1 MMRRI
6 KDSRIARNNKG
17 VVLLFSFFM
26 MLILLGISAAFV
38 MYSINVGKLNQRNDS
53 SLQAFYEAEA
63 GISYAYAEE
72 SPRNFNWYTHE
83 DKNTPVTTSHV
94 VTKGPITITFEPPVP
109 PFVTAG
115 ASIDPVTGCYSISGR
130 NFSVKTYPEQ
140 IRNESTGQD
149 EYTGIIVV
157 HSQATVNGI
166 TGSLEYRLGRASVYQ
181 YFFFF
186 PTDTAF
192 SGGTYDGRNYGGIHV
207 NGDIL
212 FRSNTYFYFLTALT
226 CSSLT
231 SGKGFMR
238 APLSSLY
245 SNLATTSNGETTYSG
260 LSGAMCY
267 NSQYHFYQPTIR
279 FRFGTIPTGYTT
291 KDLSYSLDNS
301 QYSGAEWNYKKYT
314 GTSTTPLHYVIS
326 NTNLKSQAEYELTHW
341 SGSAGKNL
349 LDQSKVVEVTGM
361 DPGTETDIFKQL
373 WNTATATV
381 AQWNDFWSDWKSNH
395 QNDYQSYHNSGTLIG
410 GEDWERRFY
419 IAGYDWNMSATG
431 VPNNGSYGVN
441 REWWEDLRYG
451 DDRTGIDYMAA
462 ARVENNST
470 GLGSSNYYLNTE
482 QQSSA
487 WGKWLA
493 ANKLDATGQNKTLVQ
508 DKSQGAS
515 YVDTGKVLGTAPD
528 QNVVK
533 KKALNGGIYI
543 GLDEDGKFQN
553 PISDCTTEKQFYNVA
568 QPAAKDSSYSGY
580 YKYKPSSVLKIDV
593 ACLKAKIDSA
603 KIDSDKAYNGP
614 LKDFNGIIYT
624 DLTGYNWSNAHYDNN
639 ADGVMLING
648 ARLPEG
654 GLSLGTPNNVFIKGD
669 YNLDPDGVSEKN
681 RSPDDPTVTGR
692 YTSVDLEWQPAE
704 IVTQRVVYTLS
715 NNFPESSYMPMDGNY
730 GSQYYDED
738 RYVTGQDFVNH
749 PSYPTNFGTNTWVP
763 AASKTTTTRLNNW
776 FTYYSGGSVALPGNW
791 TQSWVDANWPSGKT
805 FAIDTN
811 ADSNPDIYIA
821 ANDLRTDAQSQI
833 ASGYSS
839 NFGYTAVHG
848 ADGSLNPD
856 TPSGINVVNQKYI
869 YNAAIITPNSTT
881 PSVLEYWN
889 NPDRVINGA
898 FILLPEGGLALPK
911 SVAYGRT
918 RNPNNIFNYES
929 RFGRGSNERERPRLD
944 LTFSA
949 NSSWR
954 EINNADF

>member
-1 MMRRI
+1 MSRI

-17 VVLLFSFFM
+17 VVLLFSLFM
-26 MLILLGISAAFV
+26 MLILLGISAALV
-38 MYSINVGKLNQRNDS
+38 MYSINVGKINQRNDA

-83 DKNTPVTTSHV
+83 DRNTRVTTSHV

-109 PFVTAG
+109 PFVTAD
-115 ASIDPVTGCYSISGR
+115 ASIDSVTGYYSISGR

-140 IRNESTGQD
+140 ITNQSTGQD
-149 EYTGIIVV
+149 EYTGVINI
-157 HSQATVNGI
+157 HSQATVNGV
-166 TGSLEYRLGRASVYQ
+166 TVSLEYRLGRASVYQ

-186 PTDTAF
+186 PNGTTF

-212 FRSNTYFYFLTALT
+212 FQNSTNFYFLTALT

-231 SGKGFMR
+231 SGKGFIR
-238 APLSSLY
+238 VPLYSQY
-245 SNLATTSNGETTYSG
+245 SNLATTSNGETVYPG
-260 LSGAMCY
+260 LSAAMCY
-267 NSQYHFYQPTIR
+267 NSQYHFYYQPTIG
-279 FRFGTIPTGYTT
+279 FKTGSYTAPTTRNLY
-291 KDLSYSLDNS
+291 YYLDNS
-301 QYSGAEWNYKKYT
+301 QYSGADWTYQKYT

-326 NTNLKSQAEYELTHW
+326 DVNLKAQAEYELAHW
-341 SGSAGKNL
+341 SGNTSINL
-349 LDQSKVVEVTGM
+349 LDQSKTINVPSVGSGPEA
-361 DPGTETDIFKQL
+361 DIFKKL
-373 WNTATATV
+373 WNNPGTSV
-381 AQWNDFWSDWKSNH
+381 GLWNQFWSAWKANH
-395 QNDYQSYHNSGTLIG
+395 QNDYQVYHNSGVLTS

-441 REWWEDLRYG
+441 REWWKDLRYG
-451 DDRTGIDYMAA
+451 NDRSSINYMADA
-462 ARVENNST
+462 TVENNST
-470 GLGSSNYYLNTE
+470 GLGSSKYFLNTE
-482 QQSSA
+482 KQFSPWQS
-487 WGKWLA
+487 WLA
-493 ANKLDATGQNKTLVQ
+493 ANTLNVAGQNKTLVQ
-508 DKSQGAS
+508 DRSQGAS
-515 YVDTGKVLGTAPD
+515 YVDPGKVLGTAPN

-543 GLDEDGKFQN
+543 GLNDSGTFEN

-568 QPAAKDSSYSGY
+568 QPASEGSIYAGFYR
-580 YKYKPSSVLKIDV
+580 YKPSSVLKIDV
-593 ACLKAKIDSA
+593 ACLKAKIDY
-603 KIDSDKAYNGP
+603 DKANNGP

-639 ADGVMLING
+639 ADGVMLVNG
-648 ARLPEG
+648 ARLPDN

-669 YNLDPDGVSEKN
+669 YNLDPDGVASKN
-681 RSPDDPTVTGR
+681 RMADDSAVTAR
-692 YTSVDLEWQPAE
+692 YASGSLKWQPAE
-704 IVTQRVVYTLS
+704 IVTQRVVYTIS
-715 NNFPESSYMPMDGNY
+715 NNFPEPSYMPMDSGY
-730 GSQYYDED
+730 YYQYYDED

-763 AASKTTTTRLNNW
+763 SANKTSTTRLNNW
-776 FTYYSGGSVALPGNW
+776 FTYYNNGSVSVPANW
-791 TQSWVDANWPSGKT
+791 TQTWVDANWQSGKT
-805 FAIDTN
+805 FALDINGDTV
-811 ADSNPDIYIA
+811 PDIYIA

-833 ASGYSS
+833 TSGYAS
-839 NFGYTAVHG
+839 NFGYTVIHG
-848 ADGSLNPD
+848 ADGSLNPN

-911 SVAYGRT
+911 SVAYGRI

>member
-115 ASIDPVTGCYSISGR
+115 ASIDPATGCYSISGR

-186 PTDTAF
+186 PTDTVF

-212 FRSNTYFYFLTALT
+212 FTSNTYFYFLTALT
-226 CSSLT
+226 CGSET
-231 SGKGFMR
+231 PNKGFMR
-238 APLSSLY
+238 VPLYSLY
-245 SNLATTSNGETTYSG
+245 SNLATTADGETAYSG
-260 LSGAMCY
+260 LSSAMCY
-267 NSQYHFYQPTIR
+267 NSQYHFYRPTIT
-279 FRFGTIPTGYTT
+279 FRSGSISSPTT
-291 KDLSYSLDNS
+291 KYLYYYLDNNI
-301 QYSGAEWNYKKYT
+301 YPDAEWSYKKYA

-326 NTNLKSQAEYELTHW
+326 NSYLKTQAEYELTHW
-341 SGSAGKNL
+341 SGDPGKNL
-349 LDQSKVVEVTGM
+349 LVTSKTVDVTGVGS
-361 DPGTETDIFKQL
+361 DTELEIFKKIKD
-373 WNTATATV
+373 TGTP
-381 AQWNDFWSDWKSNH
+381 AQWSDFWSDWKSNH
-395 QNDYQSYHNSGTLIG
+395 QNDYQAYHNSGVLKS
-410 GEDWERRFY
+410 GEDWERRFFV
-419 IAGYDWNMSATG
+419 AGYDWGGLADG
-431 VPNNGSYGVN
+431 VPEGSYGVN

-451 DDRTGIDYMAA
+451 NDRTSIDYMAA
-462 ARVENNST
+462 ATVET
-470 GLGSSNYYLNTE
+470 LADGLETSKYYLNTE

-487 WGKWLA
+487 WEGWLA
-493 ANKLDATGQNKTLVQ
+493 NNTLNVAGENKTLVQ
-508 DKSQGAS
+508 DRSQGAS
-515 YVDTGKVLGTAPD
+515 YVDPGKVLGTAPD
-528 QNVVK
+528 QNTVK

-543 GLDEDGKFQN
+543 GLKDGAFQN
-553 PISDCTTEKQFYNVA
+553 PISDCTTEKQFYNAA

-580 YKYKPSSVLKIDV
+580 YKYEPSSVLKIDV
-593 ACLKAKIDSA
+593 ACLKAKIDY
-603 KIDSDKAYNGP
+603 DKANNGP
-614 LKDFNGIIYT
+614 LNDFNGIIFT
-624 DLTGYNWSNAHYDNN
+624 DLNGYSWSNTHYDNN
-639 ADGVMLING
+639 ADGVMLVNG
-648 ARLPEG
+648 ARLPDG

-704 IVTQRVVYTLS
+704 IVTQRVAYTLS
-715 NNFPESSYMPMDGNY
+715 NNFPEPSYMSMVGSY
-730 GSQYYDED
+730 GSQYYDE
-738 RYVTGQDFVNH
+738 YKHIPEQDFVNH

-763 AASKTTTTRLNNW
+763 SANKTYTARLNNW
-776 FTYYSGGSVALPGNW
+776 FTYYSGGSVALPANW

-848 ADGSLNPD
+848 ADGSFNPD
-856 TPSGINVVNQKYI
+856 TPSGINVVSKKQI
-869 YNAAIITPNSTT
+869 YNAAIITPYDTV

-889 NPDRVINGA
+889 TDRVINGA
-898 FILLPEGGLALPK
+898 FIRLPEGGLSLPK
-911 SVAYGRT
+911 SVDYGRT
-918 RNPNNIFNYES
+918 RSPTNTFNYET
-929 RFGRGSNERERPRLD
+929 RFGQGSNERERPRLD

-954 EINNADF
+954 EIDNADF